1 MGTGWAADKCKAARS
16 GGRGGRGCGDMLWT
30 SVPSRGSRNT
40 HQWNCLPCAYQPIV
54 NTSKFSQCMHK
65 LFDMEL
71 PLLQVY
77 VYDLNVNKYEPLCEQ
92 SGEFN
97 NNCLSG
103 I

>member
-1 MGTGWAADKCKAARS
+1 MKQFISSLPTGCECIK
-16 GGRGGRGCGDMLWT
+16 
-30 SVPSRGSRNT
+30 N
-40 HQWNCLPCAYQPIV
+40 YQSIG
-54 NTSKFSQCMHK
+54 K

-71 PLLQVY
+71 PLWQVY

-97 NNCLSG
+97 DDSLSG

>member
-1 MGTGWAADKCKAARS
+1 VQQFVLSLPTGCEYIKNPHYMR
-16 GGRGGRGCGDMLWT
+16 
-30 SVPSRGSRNT
+30 
-40 HQWNCLPCAYQPIV
+40 
-54 NTSKFSQCMHK
+54 K
-65 LFDMEL
+65 LFDGEL

>member
-1 MGTGWAADKCKAARS
+1 MR
-16 GGRGGRGCGDMLWT
+16 
-30 SVPSRGSRNT
+30 
-40 HQWNCLPCAYQPIV
+40 
-54 NTSKFSQCMHK
+54 K
-65 LFDMEL
+65 LFDGEL

-97 NNCLSG
+97 NNCLSS